1 MPKEAKSSLSKVRD
15 FVSRHPKEF
24 MTSAR
29 GQLYCTLCAK
39 IVAHDRKSS
48 VDKHRLSAK
57 HQKALSSTVLQRQQ
71 PIDST
76 NVGWRDYVGK
86 VTSAFLSADIPLY
99 KLRNPEMQSL
109 FQFLGRKAPSE
120 SACRKRVD
128 DMGKCEVDRVCEIL
142 LDKIIFMVI
151 DESEISGCKYLN
163 TLVGDIEVPETT
175 YLLHCKILSTSP
187 NQQTIVHAVDDAI
200 RTLQA
205 NRNNFVLLL
214 TDAARYMTAA
224 GRLVKGIYPKL
235 FHITCTA
242 HALHNAAER
251 IRNHYEDVN
260 KLIATVKASVVKNKD
275 RRGKFSEIGSP
286 PHPIVTR
293 WGSWLNAAKYY
304 AENFPKV
311 CDIVNA
317 FEGTGHLVVKAKEAV
332 AAETLPN
339 SLKEIYQCY
348 MKLVEEIKR
357 AESVKYTVSQA
368 YEKRYKLDFGSDP
381 VGVQLYLNH
390 RLELN
395 SDLKAIVNMS
405 NTNVSPA
412 LYAKLL
418 QCQATSC
425 SVERSFSML
434 GKLLAKDRKFAQ
446 DNVWKYLA
454 LYVNK
459 TSAE

>member
-1 MPKEAKSSLSKVRD
+1 
-15 FVSRHPKEF
+15 
-24 MTSAR
+24 
-29 GQLYCTLCAK
+29 
-39 IVAHDRKSS
+39 
-48 VDKHRLSAK
+48 
-57 HQKALSSTVLQRQQ
+57 
-71 PIDST
+71 
-76 NVGWRDYVGK
+76 
-86 VTSAFLSADIPLY
+86 
-99 KLRNPEMQSL
+99 
-109 FQFLGRKAPSE
+109 
-120 SACRKRVD
+120 
-128 DMGKCEVDRVCEIL
+128 MGE
-142 LDKIIFMVI
+142 
-151 DESEISGCKYLN
+151 
-163 TLVGDIEVPETT
+163 LV
-175 YLLHCKILSTSP
+175 
-187 NQQTIVHAVDDAI
+187 
-200 RTLQA
+200 
-205 NRNNFVLLL
+205 
-214 TDAARYMTAA
+214 
-224 GRLVKGIYPKL
+224 
-235 FHITCTA
+235 
-242 HALHNAAER
+242 
-251 IRNHYEDVN
+251 
-260 KLIATVKASVVKNKD
+260 
-275 RRGKFSEIGSP
+275 
-286 PHPIVTR
+286 
-293 WGSWLNAAKYY
+293 NAAKYY

-317 FEGTGHLVVKAKEAV
+317 FEGSGHLVVKAKEAV
-332 AAETLPN
+332 VAETLPN

-368 YEKRYKLDFGSDP
+368 YEKGYKLDFGSDP

-434 GKLLAKDRKFAQ
+434 GKLLAKDHKFAQ

>member
-29 GQLYCTLCAK
+29 GELYCTLCAT
-39 IVAHDRKSS
+39 IVVLDRKST

-57 HQKALSSTVLQRQQ
+57 HQKILSSTVQQRQQ

-76 NVGWRDYVGK
+76 NVGWDDYVGK
-86 VTSAFLSADIPLY
+86 ATSAFLSADIPLY

-120 SACRKRVD
+120 STYRKRDD
-128 DMGKCEVDRVCEIL
+128 DMGKCKVDRVCEIL

-151 DESEISGCKYLN
+151 DESKISGCKYLN
-163 TLVGDIEVPETT
+163 TLVGNIEVPETT
-175 YLLHCKILSTSP
+175 YLLHCKILCTSP
-187 NQQTIVHAVDDAI
+187 NQQTIAHAVDDAI

-214 TDAARYMTAA
+214 TDAARCMTAA

-235 FHITCTA
+235 FHITCTT
-242 HALHNAAER
+242 HALHNAVER
-251 IRNHYEDVN
+251 IRNHYEDVS

-275 RRGKFSEIGSP
+275 RRGNFSEIGSP
-286 PHPIVTR
+286 PQPFVTR

-317 FEGTGHLVVKAKEAV
+317 FEGTGHLVVNAKEAV

-368 YEKRYKLDFGSDP
+368 YEKGYKLDFGSDP

-412 LYAKLL
+412 LYAKHL
-418 QCQATSC
+418 QCEATSC

-434 GKLLAKDRKFAQ
+434 GKLLVKDCQFAQ

>member
-1 MPKEAKSSLSKVRD
+1 
-15 FVSRHPKEF
+15 
-24 MTSAR
+24 
-29 GQLYCTLCAK
+29 
-39 IVAHDRKSS
+39 
-48 VDKHRLSAK
+48 
-57 HQKALSSTVLQRQQ
+57 
-71 PIDST
+71 
-76 NVGWRDYVGK
+76 
-86 VTSAFLSADIPLY
+86 
-99 KLRNPEMQSL
+99 MQS
-109 FQFLGRKAPSE
+109 PSE

-128 DMGKCEVDRVCEIL
+128 DMGKCEVDRVCKIL

-175 YLLHCKILSTSP
+175 YLLHCKILCTSP

-200 RTLQA
+200 RTLKA

-224 GRLVKGIYPKL
+224 GRLVKEIYPKL

-286 PHPIVTR
+286 PQPIVTR

-311 CDIVNA
+311 CEIVNA

-368 YEKRYKLDFGSDP
+368 YEKGYKLDFGSDP

-395 SDLKAIVNMS
+395 SDVKAIVNMS
-405 NTNVSPA
+405 NSNVSPA

-434 GKLLAKDRKFAQ
+434 GKLLAKDRQFDQ